1 MTRTE
6 IIARLLAT
14 ADEDTF
20 ADLDSLTREELLE
33 LASVLDLDYQTE
45 QDEAVVD

>member
-14 ADEDTF
+14 ADEGTF
-20 ADLDSLTREELLE
+20 ADLDSLTPEELLE
-33 LASVLDLDYQTE
+33 LASPMLDL
-45 QDEAVVD
+45 EAAECDSH

>member
-14 ADEDTF
+14 ADEGTF
-20 ADLDSLTREELLE
+20 ADLDSLTPEELLE
-33 LASVLDLDYQTE
+33 LASPMLDLEIEECDSQ
-45 QDEAVVD
+45 